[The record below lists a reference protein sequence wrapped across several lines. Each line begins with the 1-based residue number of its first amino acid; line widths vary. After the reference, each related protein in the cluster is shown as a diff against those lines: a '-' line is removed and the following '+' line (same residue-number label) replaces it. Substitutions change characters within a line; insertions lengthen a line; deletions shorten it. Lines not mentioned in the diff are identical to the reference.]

1 MPSLLFLKIKNIFN
15 YGLICC
21 SLLFSTTVFAHPH
34 SWVDTNTYIHSN
46 DTHITSLYMTWAFDA
61 ETSSYMLQ
69 GEDMSLGEKEKTL
82 QRLAEGVVNNMYNE
96 HYFTYFYLLDTP
108 VRYKKARYPQLIQE
122 QDKLILSF
130 EIPLSEPIKF
140 ANNTFKL
147 FIYDSTYYVDMSWL
161 NDSEIKLSQP
171 LNEHCT
177 GRVIAPDVS
186 QELRDFTLTL
196 AEDVAPNNE
205 LGEHFSQQFKL
216 TCQ

>member
-1 MPSLLFLKIKNIFN
+1 MSILFFSKIKNIFK
-15 YGLICC
+15 YGLIFYT
-21 SLLFSTTVFAHPH
+21 LFFSTTVFAHPH

-46 DTHITSLYMTWAFDA
+46 DTHITSLYMTWTFDA
-61 ETSSYMLQ
+61 ETSLYMLQ
-69 GEDMSLGEKEKTL
+69 GEDMSAGKKTKTL

-108 VRYKKARYPQLIQE
+108 VRYKMARYPQLTQI

-130 EIPLSEPIKF
+130 EVPLSEPIKF

-161 NDSEIKLSQP
+161 NDSEIKLSQA
-171 LNEHCT
+171 LNERCT
-177 GRVIAPDVS
+177 GKVIAPDVS
-186 QELRDFTLTL
+186 QGLRDFTLTL
-196 AEDVAPNNE
+196 AEDVTPNNE

-216 TCQ
+216 TCK